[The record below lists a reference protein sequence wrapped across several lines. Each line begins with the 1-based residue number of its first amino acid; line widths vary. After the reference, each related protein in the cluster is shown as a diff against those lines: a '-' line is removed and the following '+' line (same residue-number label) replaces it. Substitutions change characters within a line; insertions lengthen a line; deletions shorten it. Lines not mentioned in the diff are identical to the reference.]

1 MPFASLLLQPVI
13 KNTTP
18 DPTILAYVP
27 QSGNVEQAGSARG
40 CCVPPG
46 GIDSQHGWWRL
57 QLPFDPGALQEADS
71 RGRPNLHPSGSLL
84 HQQGTACRSGACPCG
99 SDREFPLSNRTY
111 VLTTQKT
118 REATQNYKASEA
130 KTGMLSIENKPPV
143 SLITA
148 ERADSS
154 PPPTNFKVKRRASL
168 DSSSHGSE
176 VKKKKKRSNES
187 EHRDAGENENTRRER
202 DSMRRDLVYCGTEEL
217 YESPIK
223 PDLPRHESSTQS
235 RAKPTTS
242 TSGGGSRA
250 GMTIS
255 LAEPSSARSPSV
267 LTDATCESNTTPSPP
282 SSPPRSSPRQEFN
295 PQKERTWNQDYVPEP
310 AATRPVKTAAH
321 SRARRRVDRSS
332 PADLDALLDRKLDHA
347 KRRQVVGVTIPKRP
361 TSESD
366 AKSQI
371 DDADDEDTLPSIENA
386 ADDVSAAP
394 ELHNLMPSS
403 ELGSRLDSSR
413 ESSPGIGPF
422 RPLCVQSIAALK
434 LNSTCQPVEGP
445 LQTQTEKLNQHL
457 TDATMTSLPAGDA
470 ESLRDII
477 QLVDK
482 HVADLAA
489 RQTLRQHLMSRT
501 NLQSASPCVQSN
513 SQGVTTTTRASTEF
527 NDQSVPVQEA
537 LDQVTGVYT
546 PPLSQRQTTIGVP
559 EETAVQSEHPRIK
572 HEPDVVDLTMSDDDE
587 PLPGRPVPSS
597 AESVDTG
604 PSAQSPATLSP
615 PPPASPTAEP
625 SGALGPVDPHPQSDE
640 NRDLTARP
648 CPTCGHR
655 SKACYTHIRL

>member
-1 MPFASLLLQPVI
+1 MVGGDFNSRSTQELFKKQILVGDRICIPVG
-13 KNTTP
+13 
-18 DPTILAYVP
+18 AYYT
-27 QSGNVEQAGSARG
+27 NK
-40 CCVPPG
+40 
-46 GIDSQHGWWRL
+46 
-57 QLPFDPGALQEADS
+57 
-71 RGRPNLHPSGSLL
+71 GRPAGPAPVHAA
-84 HQQGTACRSGACPCG
+84 QI
-99 SDREFPLSNRTY
+99 
-111 VLTTQKT
+111 T
-118 REATQNYKASEA
+118 REAAQNHKASEA

-148 ERADSS
+148 ERAGSS
-154 PPPTNFKVKRRASL
+154 PLPTNFKVKRRASL

-176 VKKKKKRSNES
+176 VKKKKRSNES
-187 EHRDAGENENTRRER
+187 EHRDTNENENTRRER
-202 DSMRRDLVYCGTEEL
+202 GSIRRNLVYCGTEEL

-242 TSGGGSRA
+242 TSGVGARA

-267 LTDATCESNTTPSPP
+267 LTDATCESNTAPSPP
-282 SSPPRSSPRQEFN
+282 SSPTRSSPRQAFN

-321 SRARRRVDRSS
+321 SRARRHVDRSS

-347 KRRQVVGVTIPKRP
+347 KRRQVVRVTIPKRP
-361 TSESD
+361 TSESN

-394 ELHNLMPSS
+394 GLHNLMPSS

-445 LQTQTEKLNQHL
+445 LQTQTERLDQHL

-513 SQGVTTTTRASTEF
+513 SQGVTTTTRASIEF
-527 NDQSVPVQEA
+527 NGQSVPVQEA
-537 LDQVTGVYT
+537 LDQITGVYT
-546 PPLSQRQTTIGVP
+546 TPLSQRQTTIDVP
-559 EETAVQSEHPRIK
+559 QGAADQFEHPGIK
-572 HEPDVVDLTMSDDDE
+572 HEPDIVDLTMSDDDE
-587 PLPGRPVPSS
+587 PIPRRPLPSS
-597 AESVDTG
+597 ADVRRTEIQVPNAIAVTQVSWSSG
-604 PSAQSPATLSP
+604 STLKLLVFDSFLGV
-615 PPPASPTAEP
+615 PTAGPRWTHVYEVY
-625 SGALGPVDPHPQSDE
+625 SGHTMGV
-640 NRDLTARP
+640 
-648 CPTCGHR
+648 
-655 SKACYTHIRL
+655 

>member
-1 MPFASLLLQPVI
+1 MVGGDFNSRSTQELFKKQILVGDRICIPVG
-13 KNTTP
+13 
-18 DPTILAYVP
+18 AYYT
-27 QSGNVEQAGSARG
+27 NK
-40 CCVPPG
+40 
-46 GIDSQHGWWRL
+46 
-57 QLPFDPGALQEADS
+57 
-71 RGRPNLHPSGSLL
+71 GRPAGPAPVHAA
-84 HQQGTACRSGACPCG
+84 QI
-99 SDREFPLSNRTY
+99 
-111 VLTTQKT
+111 T
-118 REATQNYKASEA
+118 REAAQNDSASKA
-130 KTGMLSIENKPPV
+130 KTGMLSIETKPPV

-148 ERADSS
+148 KRADSS

-176 VKKKKKRSNES
+176 FKRKKRSNES
-187 EHRDAGENENTRRER
+187 EHRDTNENENTRRER
-202 DSMRRDLVYCGTEEL
+202 DSMRRNLVYCGTEEL

-223 PDLPRHESSTQS
+223 PDLPRHESSTHS

-267 LTDATCESNTTPSPP
+267 FTDESDTTPSPP
-282 SSPPRSSPRQEFN
+282 SSPPRSFPRQAFD
-295 PQKERTWNQDYVPEP
+295 PQKDCTWNQDYVPEP
-310 AATRPVKTAAH
+310 AAIRPVKTAAH
-321 SRARRRVDRSS
+321 SRARRHVDRSS

-361 TSESD
+361 TSESDAKSQIDD

-445 LQTQTEKLNQHL
+445 LQTQTERLDQHL
-457 TDATMTSLPAGDA
+457 TDAITTSLPAGDA

-489 RQTLRQHLMSRT
+489 RQTLRQHLMSHT
-501 NLQSASPCVQSN
+501 NLQSASPRVQSN

-537 LDQVTGVYT
+537 LDQITGVYT
-546 PPLSQRQTTIGVP
+546 SPLSQRQTTIDVP
-559 EETAVQSEHPRIK
+559 VGAADQSEHSGIK
-572 HEPDVVDLTMSDDDE
+572 HESDVVDLTMSDDDE
-587 PLPGRPVPSS
+587 PIPRRPLPSS
-597 AESVDTG
+597 ADVRRTEIQVPNAIAVTQVSWSSGSTPKLSVFDNFLGVPIAG
-604 PSAQSPATLSP
+604 PRWTHVYVVY
-615 PPPASPTAEP
+615 
-625 SGALGPVDPHPQSDE
+625 SGHTMGV
-640 NRDLTARP
+640 
-648 CPTCGHR
+648 
-655 SKACYTHIRL
+655 